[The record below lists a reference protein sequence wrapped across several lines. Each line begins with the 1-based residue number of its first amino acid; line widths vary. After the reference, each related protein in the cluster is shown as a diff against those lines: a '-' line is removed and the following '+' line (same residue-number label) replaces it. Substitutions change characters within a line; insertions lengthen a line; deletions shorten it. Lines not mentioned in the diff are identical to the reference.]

1 MNSFV
6 NIAGD
11 PVTNFEDFERLAPS
25 CFSLSGLA
33 CLWYAFGPGSSVFS
47 QHPEPDPITVET
59 MDDIIEEIDFLEMC
73 FNEWDINDLFAETI
87 DENVTTFDGEIRRWY
102 IIGYRR

>member
-25 CFSLSGLA
+25 CFTLSGLA
-33 CLWYAFGPGSSVFS
+33 CLWFAFGVDSLTFS
-47 QHPEPDPITVET
+47 QHPDPDPITVET
-59 MDDIIEEIDFLEMC
+59 MDDIIEEVSLLTVY
-73 FNEWDINDLFAETI
+73 FNDWNIEDLFVETI
-87 DENVTTFDGEIRRWY
+87 DEKVIRVEHGMQRWSA
-102 IIGYRR
+102 IGYRR